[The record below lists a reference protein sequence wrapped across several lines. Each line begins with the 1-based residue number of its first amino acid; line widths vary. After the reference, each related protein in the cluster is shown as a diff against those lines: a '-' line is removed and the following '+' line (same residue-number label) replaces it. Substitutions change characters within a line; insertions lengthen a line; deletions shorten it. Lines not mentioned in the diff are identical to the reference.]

1 VEAMCG
7 SRRSPSEMEEEK
19 SENLSTDAF
28 PTDEVIKNAVFEWL
42 ENVDASTV
50 TKKDLKNQV

>member
-1 VEAMCG
+1 
-7 SRRSPSEMEEEK
+7 MEETDENHS
-19 SENLSTDAF
+19 SETL

-50 TKKDLKNQV
+50 TKKDLKNQVTRNKNERLIFVLA